1 MAGFSIS
8 MAKCYLRKT
17 LRNGGTLMKRF
28 GMMLLTLAVLL
39 SLSACSEKE
48 EAFTPDY
55 DSAIGVIFV
64 NNSQPLP
71 EKEKVYAD
79 YADHN
84 YSFNLDAACI
94 YSFNASAEEAYAG
107 DQNLT
112 YLTISAN
119 LDENTVQQ
127 IMNMDSNTYYNMTPQ
142 ERLNFLTKTIEVTPE
157 NKDLY
162 LLRASVYL
170 NDCLRLRDE
179 IENFRIVNYIN

>member
-1 MAGFSIS
+1 
-8 MAKCYLRKT
+8 
-17 LRNGGTLMKRF
+17 MKRF

-94 YSFNASAEEAYAG
+94 YYFNASAEEAYAG

-112 YLTISAN
+112 YLTFSAS
-119 LDENTVQQ
+119 LDENTVGAEGEAA
-127 IMNMDSNTYYNMTPQ
+127 YH
-142 ERLNFLTKTIEVTPE
+142 
-157 NKDLY
+157 
-162 LLRASVYL
+162 
-170 NDCLRLRDE
+170 
-179 IENFRIVNYIN
+179 

>member
-28 GMMLLTLAVLL
+28 GMMILTLAVLL

-94 YSFNASAEEAYAG
+94 YYFNASAEEAYAG

-112 YLTISAN
+112 YLTFSAN
-119 LDENTVQQ
+119 LDENTVGAEGEAAYHLEEESDNSV
-127 IMNMDSNTYYNMTPQ
+127 IIYIT
-142 ERLNFLTKTIEVTPE
+142 TKTACILIQKPISIRLKLL
-157 NKDLY
+157 KDVL
-162 LLRASVYL
+162 
-170 NDCLRLRDE
+170 
-179 IENFRIVNYIN
+179 